1 MVFMVVNGNDRL
13 TGEADFIKPWDGAEV
28 GLVAFAPE
36 MKDKIISLFARLVCH
51 KRTTLGLGMK

>member
-1 MVFMVVNGNDRL
+1 MVVNGNDRL
-13 TGEADFIKPWDGAEV
+13 TGEAGNQAMGWGASGASGAEV

-51 KRTTLGLGMK
+51 KRTAVC

>member
-1 MVFMVVNGNDRL
+1 MVNGNDRL
-13 TGEADFIKPWDGAEV
+13 TGEAGDQAMGWGASGAEV

-51 KRTTLGLGMK
+51 KRTAVC